1 MEKISLDNKCIFVTG
16 AAGFIGSNLVKR
28 LFNDVKGAT
37 IIGIDNMNDYYDVS
51 LKEWRLKELD
61 NLAQGAASSSGN
73 KWLFKKGDI
82 ADKQTID
89 GIFAEYK
96 PQVVVNLAAQ
106 AGVRYS
112 ITNPDAYIQSNLIGF
127 YNILEA
133 CRHSMDDVRCKKEDV
148 NAQPSAINHQTY
160 RGVEHL
166 VYASSSSVYGSNKKV
181 PYSTDDKV
189 DNPVSLYAATKKS
202 NELMAHAYSK
212 LYNIPSTG
220 LRFFT
225 VYGPAGRPDMAYF
238 GFTNKLVQGK
248 TIEIFNFGNCM
259 RDFTFVDD
267 IVEGV
272 VRIMQ
277 GAPEKKQGEDG
288 LPLPPYAV
296 YNIGNNQPENLLTF
310 VDILQQ
316 ELIRAKVLPED
327 YDFEAH
333 KKLVPMQPGDVPV
346 TYADTSALERDYGY
360 KPSTPLRNG
369 LRAFAEWY
377 HEFYMK

>member
-1 MEKISLDNKCIFVTG
+1 MERISLDNKAILVTG

-28 LFNDVKGAT
+28 LFSEVKGAT
-37 IIGIDNMNDYYDVS
+37 IVGIDNMNDYYDVA
-51 LKEWRLKELD
+51 LKEWRLSELKAK
-61 NLAQGAASSSGN
+61 NEELGCQAN
-73 KWLFKKGDI
+73 KWVFLKGDI
-82 ADKQTID
+82 ADKSTID
-89 GIFAEYK
+89 ELFETYR

-112 ITNPDAYIQSNLIGF
+112 ITNPEAYVQSNLIGF
-127 YNILEA
+127 FNILEA
-133 CRHSMDDVRCKKEDV
+133 CRHW
-148 NAQPSAINHQTY
+148 P
-160 RGVEHL
+160 VEHL

-238 GFTNKLVQGK
+238 GFTNKLVKGE
-248 TIEIFNFGNCM
+248 TIQIFNYGNCM
-259 RDFTFVDD
+259 RDFTYVDD

-296 YNIGNNQPENLLTF
+296 YNIGNNQPENLLNF

-316 ELIRAKVLPED
+316 ELIRAGVLPED

-333 KKLVPMQPGDVPV
+333 KQLVPMQPGDVPT
-346 TYADTSALERDYGY
+346 TYADTSALERDYGF
-360 KPSTPLRNG
+360 KPCTSLRDG

-377 HEFYMK
+377 RQFYA

>member
-1 MEKISLDNKCIFVTG
+1 MGYGIEFSSSMNKVTKMGDLIQGKVILISGV
-16 AAGFIGSNLVKR
+16 AGFIGANLSIELLRSNSPVQ
-28 LFNDVKGAT
+28 

-51 LKEWRLKELD
+51 IKEYRLEKIKSMSESRPD
-61 NLAQGAASSSGN
+61 ST
-73 KWLFKKGDI
+73 WTFIKGSI
-82 ADKQTID
+82 ADRELVNE
-89 GIFAEYK
+89 IFQKYE
-96 PQVVVNLAAQ
+96 PSIVVNLAAQ

-112 ITNPDAYIQSNLIGF
+112 ITNPDAYIESNLIGF

-133 CRHSMDDVRCKKEDV
+133 CRHSYD
-148 NAQPSAINHQTY
+148 NGLP
-160 RGVEHL
+160 GVQHL
-166 VYASSSSVYGSNKKV
+166 VYASSSSVYGSNIKV

-238 GFTNKLVQGK
+238 GFTNKLREGK
-248 TIEIFNFGNCM
+248 TIEIFNFGNCK
-259 RDFTFVDD
+259 RDFTYVDD

-272 VRIMQ
+272 RRVM
-277 GAPEKKQGEDG
+277 EKPPKKETGEDG
-288 LPLPPYAV
+288 LPIPPYAV
-296 YNIGNNQPENLLTF
+296 YNIGNGHPENLLEF

-316 ELIRAKVLPED
+316 ELIRANVLSEE
-327 YDFEAH
+327 YNFEAH

-346 TYADTSALERDYGY
+346 TYADTSALERDFDF
-360 KPSTPLRNG
+360 KPSTSLRDG
-369 LRAFAEWY
+369 LRQFAEWY
-377 HEFYMK
+377 HDFYMDQE

>member
-1 MEKISLDNKCIFVTG
+1 MLSINTTLSNQTVLVTG
-16 AAGFIGSNLVKR
+16 AAGFIGANLVLELLR
-28 LFNDVKGAT
+28 SQSPVN

-51 LKEWRLKELD
+51 IKEWRLSEIQKC
-61 NLAQGAASSSGN
+61 AAEHPESTWTFFRGN
-73 KWLFKKGDI
+73 I
-82 ADKQTID
+82 ADKSLIEGVFSEQ
-89 GIFAEYK
+89 K
-96 PQVVVNLAAQ
+96 PDIVVNLAAQ

-112 ITNPDAYIQSNLIGF
+112 ITNPDAYIESNLIGF

-133 CRHSMDDVRCKKEDV
+133 CRHSYDNGAK
-148 NAQPSAINHQTY
+148 
-160 RGVEHL
+160 GVEHL

-238 GFTNKLVQGK
+238 GFTNKLLKGE
-248 TIEIFNFGNCM
+248 TIQIFNYGNCK
-259 RDFTFVDD
+259 RDFTYVDD

-272 VRIMQ
+272 KRVMQ
-277 GAPEKKQGEDG
+277 HAPERETGEDG
-288 LPLPPYAV
+288 LPVPPYAV
-296 YNIGNNQPENLLTF
+296 YNIGNSSPENLLDF
-310 VDILQQ
+310 VTILQE
-316 ELIRAKVLPED
+316 ELIRAGVLPQD

-346 TYADTSALERDYGY
+346 TYADTSALERDFGF
-360 KPSTPLRNG
+360 KPSTSLRDG
-369 LRAFAEWY
+369 LRRFAQWY
-377 HEFYMK
+377 KEFYKV